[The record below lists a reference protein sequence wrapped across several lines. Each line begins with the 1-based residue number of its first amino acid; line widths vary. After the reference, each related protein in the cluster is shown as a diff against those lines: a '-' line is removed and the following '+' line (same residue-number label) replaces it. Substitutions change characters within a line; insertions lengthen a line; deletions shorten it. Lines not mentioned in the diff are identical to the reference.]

1 MEEQLTAEELQELK
15 QKLAAMSDAEVL
27 EQQEY
32 LEKLFE
38 LKSLQGPLSQNFQ
51 EYHAFWTQLLN
62 AELVNREIWK
72 DE

>member
-1 MEEQLTAEELQELK
+1 MQEQLTAQELQDLK
-15 QKLAAMSDAEVL
+15 QKLAAMPNEEVL

-38 LKSLQGPLSQNFQ
+38 MKSLQGPLSQNFQ
-51 EYHAFWTQLLN
+51 SYHAFWTELLN